1 MRSPAMLSGIVT
13 TASQFSLITSFGN
26 YVAAPGSGP
35 VHISVNGQGRY
46 ANLERDTTVGA
57 ISANTVLKVPEIV
70 VDDDAKFT
78 FLNNHPA
85 FQSDTAAVFYQAGS
99 QGMNNHDFALYS
111 NTLYPKLFTSVIPG
125 GWNFWTYNGLPI
137 TLWPS
142 LPVQITNIDQAPS
155 GQSFLDEVSVDIYID
170 KNGDLR
176 RTDVYIC
183 PTRPLPDG

>member
-57 ISANTVLKVPEIV
+57 ISANIVLKVPEIV

-85 FQSDTAAVFYQAGS
+85 FQSDTAAVFYQAPRGS
-99 QGMNNHDFALYS
+99 PQSGHRGSPKIRPTKKTLIGGAWFHD
-111 NTLYPKLFTSVIPG
+111 SVHSAGHPE
-125 GWNFWTYNGLPI
+125 
-137 TLWPS
+137 
-142 LPVQITNIDQAPS
+142 D
-155 GQSFLDEVSVDIYID
+155 
-170 KNGDLR
+170 R
-176 RTDVYIC
+176 
-183 PTRPLPDG
+183 